1 MGQKR
6 IETVKLDGKLPR
18 LVYGLK
24 GISAIFNV
32 SQSTALKMSKGVI
45 SGACSKRGRIILVDT
60 RKALEL
66 FGVPNPDDFIK

>member
-1 MGQKR
+1 MGQKK
-6 IETVKLDGKLPR
+6 IEPVKLDGKLPR

-24 GISAIFNV
+24 GISTIFNV